1 MTRNGIRF
9 GGGCL
14 GAVLVGRVL
23 GLPELVGCA
32 IAGLLLCGVAWLLV
46 LARRPRLDVVR
57 SAHPA
62 QSTVGDW
69 VTVQLTITNLGRW
82 RSPTALLRDPVMRRG
97 QVVGAPEVR
106 VSVGPLAPGKTIEA
120 TYRIDT
126 PRRGLVVLGPM
137 TVSRE
142 DPFGLAQSRQDG
154 PGPSSILVLPRI
166 EEVLVPTSGRTDDP
180 TGVSVRPHGALDRG
194 DEFAALRVYVPGD
207 DLRRVH
213 WSTSARRGTLMVR
226 QNERP
231 RQPRCTVLLDV
242 RSASYESDEFERAV
256 ELAAGYVSA
265 AITQGDETRLV
276 STAGLDSHP
285 GIGAGHL
292 DLLLQE
298 LALVEL
304 EPGRSFTIGAASL
317 DAGDDSLVIV
327 TTERADPT
335 AFTTRRRQQRSK
347 HVVTV

>member
-1 MTRNGIRF
+1 
-9 GGGCL
+9 
-14 GAVLVGRVL
+14 
-23 GLPELVGCA
+23 
-32 IAGLLLCGVAWLLV
+32 
-46 LARRPRLDVVR
+46 
-57 SAHPA
+57 
-62 QSTVGDW
+62 
-69 VTVQLTITNLGRW
+69 
-82 RSPTALLRDPVMRRG
+82 
-97 QVVGAPEVR
+97 
-106 VSVGPLAPGKTIEA
+106 
-120 TYRIDT
+120 
-126 PRRGLVVLGPM
+126 
-137 TVSRE
+137 
-142 DPFGLAQSRQDG
+142 
-154 PGPSSILVLPRI
+154 
-166 EEVLVPTSGRTDDP
+166 
-180 TGVSVRPHGALDRG
+180 VSVRPHGALDRG

-213 WSTSARRGTLMVR
+213 WSTRARRGTRMVR